1 MHDLNRKNL
10 CDAVHRS
17 TSSLCVSL
25 IIGGFLM
32 KVNNQFPARQKGEKY
47 EADPVTVQVADYV
60 NRTGINRAELSRR
73 TGISEGILRRSLARQ
88 ERSLR
93 ADEFLKICRSLEK
106 DPFSFE
112 EGND

>member
-1 MHDLNRKNL
+1 
-10 CDAVHRS
+10 
-17 TSSLCVSL
+17 
-25 IIGGFLM
+25 M
-32 KVNNQFPARQKGEKY
+32 KVNNQFPDRQKGEKY